1 MGNCPIPVAEH
12 TGLRLLES
20 ILFLDSFSH
29 FRALCE
35 ASGAAGND
43 GGEAARGA
51 SQSGLGAASGL
62 AAAATTTSASAS
74 T

>member
-1 MGNCPIPVAEH
+1 MYRH
-12 TGLRLLES
+12 RLLES
-20 ILFLDSFSH
+20 ILFLYSFSH
-29 FRALCE
+29 FGALCE
-35 ASGAAGND
+35 AASGAAGND